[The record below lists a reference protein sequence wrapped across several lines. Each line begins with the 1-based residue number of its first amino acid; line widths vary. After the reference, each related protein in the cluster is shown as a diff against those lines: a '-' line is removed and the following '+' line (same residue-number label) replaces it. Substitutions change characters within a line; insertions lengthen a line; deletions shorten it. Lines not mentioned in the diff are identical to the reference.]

1 MQTHTVVESPIGDLT
16 LVNTD
21 GVLSGLWMGHRA
33 RGWTRAD
40 LGEGGRSGFEQAVEE
55 LGEYFAGER
64 RKFTVPTAARGNAF
78 QQRVWGRL
86 RQIPFGQTR
95 SYGKVARELG
105 DPGLARA
112 VGSANARNPVGIVV
126 PCHRVIGS
134 DGSLTGYAG
143 GLERKRFLL
152 HLEASVSERASTL
165 F

>member
-16 LVNTD
+16 LVNSD
-21 GVLSGLWMGHRA
+21 GVLSGLWMGRRA
-33 RGWTRAD
+33 RSWTRAE
-40 LGEGGRSGFEQAVEE
+40 LGGGVRSGFEQVVEE
-55 LGEYFAGER
+55 LGEYFAGHR
-64 RKFTVPTAARGNAF
+64 REFSVPTAARGDAF
-78 QQRVWGRL
+78 QQRVWERL
-86 RQIPFGQTR
+86 RKIPFGETR
-95 SYGKVARELG
+95 SYGDVGRELG

-112 VGSANARNPVGIVV
+112 VGSANARNPIGIVV

-143 GLERKRFLL
+143 GLERKQFLL